1 MACVGTGAALK
12 ETFKKGD
19 IKTEPRYGTAQHEE
33 ALMKSL
39 RPDTDQ
45 DSKAEK
51 LDMLGH
57 SKESSEA
64 VMGEVKFKAAF
75 RTSSVCVLCEQ
86 LGTIQAFIPVVYRRD
101 SKLGKDETRSH
112 I

>member
-1 MACVGTGAALK
+1 MACVGTGAALE

-19 IKTEPRYGTAQHEE
+19 IKTEPRYGTAQQEE

-51 LDMLGH
+51 LDILGH
-57 SKESSEA
+57 SKESREA
-64 VMGEVKFKAAF
+64 VMGEVKFKAAV
-75 RTSSVCVLCEQ
+75 RTSSVCKSLFSVSNWEPFKRSFQ
-86 LGTIQAFIPVVYRRD
+86 LFIGGIL
-101 SKLGKDETRSH
+101 S
-112 I
+112 

>member
-1 MACVGTGAALK
+1 MACVGIGAALE

-51 LDMLGH
+51 LDMLG
-57 SKESSEA
+57 A
-64 VMGEVKFKAAF
+64 QQGVQRG
-75 RTSSVCVLCEQ
+75 CV
-86 LGTIQAFIPVVYRRD
+86 GG
-101 SKLGKDETRSH
+101 S
-112 I
+112 